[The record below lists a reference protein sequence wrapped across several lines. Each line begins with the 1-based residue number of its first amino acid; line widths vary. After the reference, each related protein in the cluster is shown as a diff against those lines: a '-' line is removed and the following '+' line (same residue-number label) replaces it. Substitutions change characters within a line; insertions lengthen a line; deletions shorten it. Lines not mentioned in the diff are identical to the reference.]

1 MTRATYISLSSIP
14 PRFPHL
20 GPVLQSLLEQQGGPV
35 PVLLYIP
42 QSYRRFPDWDG
53 QLPEVPAGVTII
65 RTAQD
70 DGPATKVLP
79 ALRQFAGQDVNI
91 VFCDDD
97 NHYPRDWL
105 AGFLAASAEHPDA
118 AIAMSGAELR
128 SLEGFPRPSDRQ
140 PRAERW
146 VNAEL
151 GAYLAQLP
159 APLPLDRPMMKTS
172 GYMDTVFGRG
182 GVMVRPAHFT
192 EEVFH
197 LPPVVWSV
205 DDYWLSGHLESNG
218 VPIWVDN
225 RIPNPATDRCL
236 TLIRPLLTDVI
247 ENHDR
252 WAANA
257 ACIEWFRQEKG
268 IWHPGA
274 PAEPPAHWAEKKLGT
289 KAKSPKRARKAQR
302 PPLWKRLL
310 RRLLGRRN
318 RKA

>member
-1 MTRATYISLSSIP
+1 MNRPTYITLSSIP
-14 PRFPHL
+14 PRFPFL
-20 GPVLQSLLEQQGGPV
+20 GPVLQSLVDQQEASA

-42 QSYRRFPDWDG
+42 ESYRRFPDWDG
-53 QLPEVPAGVTII
+53 RLPQVPKGVTII
-65 RTAQD
+65 RVPQD

-97 NHYPRDWL
+97 NLYPPDWL
-105 AGFLAASAEHPDA
+105 ASFLTASADHPA
-118 AIAMSGAELR
+118 AAVAMSGAELL
-128 SLEGFPRPSDRQ
+128 SLDGFPRPAHRL

-146 VNAEL
+146 TAAEL
-151 GAYLAQLP
+151 GPYLATLP
-159 APLPLDRPMMKTS
+159 APLPIDRPMMKTS
-172 GYMDTVFGRG
+172 GYMDSVFGRG

-197 LPPVVWSV
+197 LPAVVWSV
-205 DDYWLSGHLESNG
+205 DDYWLSGHLEANG
-218 VPIWVDN
+218 VPIWVDC
-225 RIPNPATDRCL
+225 RIPNPITHRCL

-257 ACIEWFRQEKG
+257 ACIEWFRKEKG

-274 PAEPPAHWAEKKLGT
+274 PAEPPALWAEKKPRH
-289 KAKSPKRARKAQR
+289 KPRKRRVQKPR
-302 PPLWKRLL
+302 PSLWKRLL
-310 RRLLGRRN
+310 RRLMGRRN